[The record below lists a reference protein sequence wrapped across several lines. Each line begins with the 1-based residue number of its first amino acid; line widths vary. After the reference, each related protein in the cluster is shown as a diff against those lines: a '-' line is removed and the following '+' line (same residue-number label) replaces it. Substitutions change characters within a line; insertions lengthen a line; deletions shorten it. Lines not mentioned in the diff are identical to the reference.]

1 MKIISW
7 AGDKKTGITA
17 YESICVLVLFVI
29 AFSIII
35 SISPSYFQD
44 GLFSGGLIKGAISE
58 SGDSVRIYGTPIGYS
73 SVSREIEG
81 IHASASREDP
91 NALGFFLIS
100 VTPIVG
106 DLSIDINRMKITI
119 VSAGNEIPVTLSR
132 TASLGPGN
140 WTIVSKYHMIPMH
153 SADEDD
159 ILEGGEIFALL
170 ISLPESFTPYQKCT
184 IVLSPEHGIP
194 WKQELTVPPV
204 IKPVTQF

>member
-7 AGDKKTGITA
+7 AGDKNTGISA

-29 AFSIII
+29 AFSIIL
-35 SISPSYFQD
+35 SISHSYFQD

-81 IHASASREDP
+81 IHAIAYREDP

-119 VSAGNEIPVTLSR
+119 VSAGNELPVTLST

-140 WTIVSKYHMIPMH
+140 WTIVGKYHMIPMH

-159 ILEGGEIFALL
+159 ILEGGEIFDLL
-170 ISLPESFTPYQKCT
+170 ISLPESFTPYQKFT

-194 WKQELTVPPV
+194 WKQELKVPPV